1 MFGVHCIGGI
11 IGAIGTGVLA
21 APSLGGASWFDYTIN
36 KVADYDMMAQVITQ
50 AKTVCLTLAWSGIG
64 TFVILV
70 VLRVVVG
77 LRPSTDQE
85 REGLDLVDHGERA
98 YNY

>member
-1 MFGVHCIGGI
+1 MSS
-11 IGAIGTGVLA
+11 
-21 APSLGGASWFDYTIN
+21 SLGPWFDYTIN
-36 KVADYDMMAQVITQ
+36 KVADYDMVAQVITQ
-50 AKTVCLTLAWSGIG
+50 AKAVCLTLVWSGVG